1 MRQIMRSSLDYAE
14 FAQLCGRSP
23 IMREI
28 MRAHNRIIP
37 RSLDSSH
44 MTASSSASW
53 SRFSPPSNFVNGH
66 VSTMWFM
73 VMGETPFVQVSTTW
87 ALTCPE
93 TVHQGPHMTRE
104 IQNWLSDSRIGNN
117 SVVEHRSRRPV
128 LSPLRNCV
136 DIICHVWP
144 YWASRCKP
152 WRWMLKD
159 ISIHRP
165 IWTGFGDLKLR
176 CHWFPMTPEFVA
188 FCPTQRWTRVESVRG
203 LGWVQQRCA
212 GLGVTTARDED
223 CRLTVWITYF
233 VWLCYPASELPCYK
247 KLIDW

>member
-1 MRQIMRSSLDYAE
+1 MGTCRQ
-14 FAQLCGRSP
+14 CG
-23 IMREI
+23 
-28 MRAHNRIIP
+28 
-37 RSLDSSH
+37 
-44 MTASSSASW
+44 SW
-53 SRFSPPSNFVNGH
+53 SWARPHLCKLARHEPWPVRKRFIGDH
-66 VSTMWFM
+66 IWRGRYKT
-73 VMGETPFVQVSTTW
+73 G
-87 ALTCPE
+87 
-93 TVHQGPHMTRE
+93 
-104 IQNWLSDSRIGNN
+104 RIGNN

-176 CHWFPMTPEFVA
+176 CHWLPMTLEFVA

-223 CRLTVWITYF
+223 YRLTVWITYF

-247 KLIDW
+247 KLIDWLIGTSVPQFLC